1 MKIAYAAALAV
12 AMTAGAAM
20 ADSETTAT
28 AQATTATVQATTG
41 TAHAGTRITTATA
54 EATTATAAA
63 TTGTA
68 NSQRFTQE
76 MFEKRWQTE
85 EATYRDAGISEE
97 KIQKLHELNKRVWEA
112 RNAGKRSE
120 YQEIMKERAE
130 ILNPSEIEKMREAR
144 RKKIEEQLGHQLG
157 STSQTKVVPYPN

>member
-12 AMTAGAAM
+12 VMSTGAAV
-20 ADSETTAT
+20 AQNDTTATAQLTTAT
-28 AQATTATVQATTG
+28 AQATTGTAEAGVTITTATAAQATTG
-41 TAHAGTRITTATA
+41 TVS
-54 EATTATAAA
+54 A

-68 NSQRFTQE
+68 AASRFTQE

-97 KIQKLHELNKRVWEA
+97 KIQKLHDLNQKVWEA

-120 YQEIMKERAE
+120 YQEIMKQRAE
-130 ILNPSEIEKMREAR
+130 ILDSEEIEKVREAR
-144 RKKIEEQLGHQLG
+144 RKKIEEQLGHELG
-157 STSQTKVVPYPN
+157 STSQTKVVPYR